1 MNLTKITKEVSNQIK
16 KNKRPIIYALM
27 VITLLYIIYCKFIKD
42 NKHNNALNLD
52 AINIENFDSS
62 NTTQNGNIIYHF
74 DGDNEKISSEPTI
87 SSSVTNVND
96 DKSLTYTIELGKK
109 YKITDFYLNK
119 INENDENIKIGVFN
133 SSNSELFYVNLNPT
147 ENDMEKKI
155 ERQTSGATIT
165 EYNIKDIY
173 NNDMYG
179 DKLIIYIKNL
189 TETEAAANAA
199 VKNGSAETEPETEP
213 ETENLTETNNLTVTV
228 CGISNDENIHE
239 NEMEYLVDKTNDITN
254 IEVAKIDTFT
264 DPDSSKP
271 LYKVTYIEFTT
282 SPSEPFEIVY
292 TNPYTEEVM
301 VYKSDRS
308 DGKFIITDTFRK
320 ILCYDK
326 ILLANSIQIKQYN
339 ANGTVMDDAQIA
351 IATFKGYKAN
361 VNDINQFKL
370 ENNLTDIRGSINP
383 NDICPSIDNLIQG
396 QLNAET
402 IIDAMDNQEKIKDE
416 KIKLQSR
423 KEALLTLLE
432 QKEDI
437 SRLGNMLDSIETITK
452 KRNMDTDV
460 LNAIKFTKQMDEVS
474 KLKEV
479 LDARIKYNE
488 DNTLNIDKVNLN
500 IYREPTEEELQL
512 YNQPSVS
519 EVDTSSG
526 SGTTVVDEFVD
537 ISPKLPIEEEM
548 QV

>member
-1 MNLTKITKEVSNQIK
+1 MNLTKITKQVSNQIK
-16 KNKRPIIYALM
+16 NNKKTIIYAIM
-27 VITLLYIIYCKFIKD
+27 VITLLYVVYCKFIKD
-42 NKHNNALNLD
+42 NNHNNGLNLD

-62 NTTQNGNIIYHF
+62 NTNQNGNVIYHF
-74 DGDNEKISSEPTI
+74 NGDNPDISSEPTI
-87 SSSVTNVND
+87 SSSVTESNS
-96 DKSLTYTIELGKK
+96 DKMLEYTIELGKK
-109 YKITDFYLNK
+109 FKITDFYFNK
-119 INENDENIKIGVFN
+119 HNVNNKNVRITVFN
-133 SSNSELFYVNLNPT
+133 SANSELTYVDLNPYEDNI
-147 ENDMEKKI
+147 ENKI
-155 ERQTSGATIT
+155 ERQTNGATIT

-173 NNDMYG
+173 NNDIYG

-189 TETEAAANAA
+189 EDTDNIPSI
-199 VKNGSAETEPETEP
+199 GS
-213 ETENLTETNNLTVTV
+213 LTVTI

-239 NEMEYLVDKTNDITN
+239 NEMEYLVDKANDITEL
-254 IEVAKIDTFT
+254 EVSEIDTFT

-271 LYKVTYIEFTT
+271 LYKVTYIKFTT
-282 SPSEPFEIVY
+282 IPNEPFNILY

-308 DGKFIITDTFRK
+308 DSKFIVTDTFK
-320 ILCYDK
+320 NILIYDK
-326 ILLANSIQIKQYN
+326 VLLANSIE
-339 ANGTVMDDAQIA
+339 IA
-351 IATFKGYKAN
+351 STSNVEFKGYKAT

-383 NDICPSIDNLIQG
+383 NDVCPSIDNLIQG

-452 KRNMDTDV
+452 KRNMDTDA

-479 LDARIKYNE
+479 LDARIKYNK
-488 DNTLNIDKVNLN
+488 DNTINIDKVNLN

-519 EVDTSSG
+519 EVDTSLG
-526 SGTTVVDEFVD
+526 SGATVIDGFVD

>member
-1 MNLTKITKEVSNQIK
+1 MNLTKITKQVSNQIK
-16 KNKRPIIYALM
+16 NNKRTIIYAIM
-27 VITLLYIIYCKFIKD
+27 VITLLYVVYCKFIKD

-62 NTTQNGNIIYHF
+62 NISQHGNVIYHF
-74 DGDNEKISSEPTI
+74 SGNETNINTNPTI
-87 SSSVTNVND
+87 SSSIPTDGDGVTNYQ
-96 DKSLTYTIELGKK
+96 LYTIELGKK
-109 YKITDFYLNK
+109 FKITDMY
-119 INENDENIKIGVFN
+119 INVEATASNERDIKIGVYN
-133 SSNSELFYVNLNPT
+133 KANSILSYIDLNLSSN
-147 ENDMEKKI
+147 DMKEKITKKI
-155 ERQTSGATIT
+155 ISDETISD
-165 EYNIKDIY
+165 IKDIN
-173 NNDMYG
+173 NNDIYG
-179 DKLIIYIKNL
+179 DQVLLYISHSS
-189 TETEAAANAA
+189 TTTTTIPI
-199 VKNGSAETEPETEP
+199 VDDS
-213 ETENLTETNNLTVTV
+213 TNITVTI

-239 NEMEYLVDKTNDITN
+239 NEMEYLVDKASDITN
-254 IEVAKIDTFT
+254 LEIDNITTFS
-264 DPDSSKP
+264 DPDSSIP
-271 LYKVTYIEFTT
+271 LYKVTYIKFPT
-282 SPSEPFEIVY
+282 PPAYPFHILY

-301 VYKSDRS
+301 KYKSDRS
-308 DGKFIITDTFRK
+308 DGKFIVTNEFDK

-326 ILLANSIQIKQYN
+326 ILLANSIQIKQYD
-339 ANGTVMDDAQIA
+339 ANGSAVSSPELSDAN
-351 IATFKGYKAN
+351 FKGYDAT

-383 NDICPSIDNLIQG
+383 NEVCPSIDNLIQG

-402 IIDAMDNQEKIKDE
+402 IIDAMDYQEKIKDE

-452 KRNMDTDV
+452 KRNMDTDA

-479 LDARIKYNE
+479 LDARIKYNK
-488 DNTLNIDKVNLN
+488 DNTFNIDKVNLN
-500 IYREPTEEELQL
+500 IYRDPTAEELQL
-512 YNQPSVS
+512 HNQPSVS
-519 EVDTSSG
+519 TGDTSSGSG